1 MDPYSVIGHS
11 MTMFAAEGDPVS
23 ASDWQSVITSITTQ
37 INVSTVVGVLAS
49 VAAAAVG
56 LVFMWWGVR
65 KAVKVLMSAFKKG
78 KLRV

>member
-1 MDPYSVIGHS
+1 MDPYAIIGHS

-23 ASDWQSVITSITTQ
+23 ASDWSSVITAITTQ
-37 INVSTVVGVLAS
+37 VNVTTVVAVLAS

-65 KAVKVLMSAFKKG
+65 KAVKVLMSAFRKG